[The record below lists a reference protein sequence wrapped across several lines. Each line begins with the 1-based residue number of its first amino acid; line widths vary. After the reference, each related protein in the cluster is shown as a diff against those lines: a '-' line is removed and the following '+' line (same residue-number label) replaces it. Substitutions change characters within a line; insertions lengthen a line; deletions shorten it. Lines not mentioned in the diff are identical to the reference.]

1 MLSKLFTVALLVG
14 ASFVPAMASEAA
26 VSTKSDSALM
36 VPSQRTTD
44 VPKSTCK
51 SAAQAILIAEKK
63 NPGWK
68 VVNVKELSKVW
79 HLTLKQK

>member
-14 ASFVPAMASEAA
+14 ASFVPVMASEAA

-36 VPSQRTTD
+36 VPSQRT
-44 VPKSTCK
+44 VAISKISAK
-51 SAAQAILIAEKK
+51 SASQAILIAEKK

-68 VVNVKELSKVW
+68 VVSVKEHSQDW
-79 HLTLKQK
+79 GLTLKQK